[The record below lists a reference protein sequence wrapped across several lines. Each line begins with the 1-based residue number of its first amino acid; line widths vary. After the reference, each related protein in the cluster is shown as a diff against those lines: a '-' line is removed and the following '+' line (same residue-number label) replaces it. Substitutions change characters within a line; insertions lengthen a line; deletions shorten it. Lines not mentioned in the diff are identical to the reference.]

1 VDQKVVLN
9 LKVTR
14 EQRHDL
20 DMAAT
25 EQSQSMSRIIRE
37 AIAAKL
43 REIAPERAM
52 SWVEVE
58 AA

>member
-1 VDQKVVLN
+1 MDQKVTLN

-25 EQSQSMSRIIRE
+25 EQSWSMSQIIRE

-43 REIAPERAM
+43 QEIAPERAR
-52 SWVEVE
+52 SWAEAE